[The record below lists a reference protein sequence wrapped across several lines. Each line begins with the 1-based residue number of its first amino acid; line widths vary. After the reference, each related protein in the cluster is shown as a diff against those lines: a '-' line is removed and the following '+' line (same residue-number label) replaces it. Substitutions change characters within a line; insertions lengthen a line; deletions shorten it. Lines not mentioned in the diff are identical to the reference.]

1 MDTKSCAEREPA
13 ADRTAA
19 APQPAHLR
27 GGHPL
32 VKQPQATHL
41 LVNCTGQQ
49 TLQQKKC
56 CINKIFY
63 GFFHFIFQTIHRSIQ
78 VFVKLVNWLYDTVSV
93 HK

>member
-49 TLQQKKC
+49 TLQHKIF
-56 CINKIFY
+56 CINKICY
-63 GFFHFIFQTIHRSIQ
+63 GFFTLFFKQYTDQ
-78 VFVKLVNWLYDTVSV
+78 
-93 HK
+93 